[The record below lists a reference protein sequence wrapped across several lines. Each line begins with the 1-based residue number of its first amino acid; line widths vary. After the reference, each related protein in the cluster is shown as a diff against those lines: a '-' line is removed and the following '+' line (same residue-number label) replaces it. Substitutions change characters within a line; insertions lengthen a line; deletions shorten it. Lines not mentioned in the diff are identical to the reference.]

1 MKKLLVF
8 SLLLTLPMIALS
20 QNTTKPTSLTKMQN
34 INFDEADAIFKTK
47 AINAAMEAECC
58 YDETCKCTDLLD
70 PWEKDKS
77 LTFDAQ
83 ISKMLSAKNASKAQ
97 VSMAQFEK
105 AILEGKGKKRLNTNT
120 LKVAFAKHPGFS
132 LGAISKRMDI
142 YIQQL
147 ESENEDE

>member
-8 SLLLTLPMIALS
+8 SLLLTLSMTMFS
-20 QNTTKPTSLTKMQN
+20 QNKTNPTRLTKMQN

-47 AINAAMEAECC
+47 AISAAMEAECC
-58 YDETCKCTDLLD
+58 YDDTCKCTDLLD
-70 PWEKDKS
+70 PWEKDKT
-77 LTFDAQ
+77 LKYDAQ
-83 ISKMLSAKNASKAQ
+83 ISKMLTAKNASKAQ

-105 AILEGKGKKRLNTNT
+105 IILEGKGKKQLNKNT
-120 LKVAFAKHPGFS
+120 LIQAFAKHPGFS